1 MALRF
6 LVVDDD
12 AADQRE
18 FSRLLRAI
26 FPDST
31 VLSADEDLNASDLGE
46 PPDVALV
53 DFGLPGISGIEL
65 MEELRAGWPS
75 TAFIITTGQG
85 DEEIARD
92 SIKRGAADY
101 IPKSKIAPEP
111 LRRMIDNS
119 LAMSGMKRRLQ
130 EQQRE
135 LEVFADVM
143 VHDFKSPIRTIRFLL
158 DELKIGL
165 EANDAPAIDNVTRL
179 LDRAAERMGALVDS
193 LACHAMTTKDLPFE
207 IASLRESIDLSLIAL
222 TPAIAAESAVV
233 HVHFDD
239 VHLPCSPPQLS
250 QLFQNVIGNS
260 IKYAGGNR
268 PEIEV
273 SAQTD
278 EPGHILISVA
288 DNGIGI
294 PKEFRERAFEPF
306 KRAPGATNVAGTG
319 LGLATCRKV
328 AERHGG
334 RIWCD
339 PETDSGTT
347 IHVRLPLE
355 LGQSHLASQT

>member
-6 LVVDDD
+6 LVIDDD

-18 FSRLLRAI
+18 FSRLLLKI
-26 FPDST
+26 FSDST
-31 VLSADEDLNASDLGE
+31 ILSADEGVTAADVGE

-53 DFGLPGISGIEL
+53 DFGLVGITGIEL
-65 MEELRAGWPS
+65 MEELRASWPS

-101 IPKSKIAPEP
+101 IPKAKIATEP
-111 LRRMIDNS
+111 LRRMIENA
-119 LAMSGMKRRLQ
+119 LAMSDMRRRLQ
-130 EQQRE
+130 EQQRD

-143 VHDFKSPIRTIRFLL
+143 VHDFKSPIRTVRFLL

-165 EANDAPAIDNVTRL
+165 EANDAQAIDNMTRL

-207 IASLRESIDLSLIAL
+207 IASLREAIDVSLIAL
-222 TPAIAAESAVV
+222 TPLIAAESAVV
-233 HVHFDD
+233 HVHVDD
-239 VHLPCSPPQLS
+239 VRLLCSPPQLS

-268 PEIEV
+268 PEIYV

-306 KRAPGATNVAGTG
+306 KRAPGAANVAGTG

-339 PETDSGTT
+339 PETESGTM

-355 LGQSHLASQT
+355 RGRSQLPSRA